1 MVRSGRRAGRSG
13 SDQAILEAA
22 RAAFAELGYDRA
34 SMREIARR
42 AGVDAAL
49 VHYYHGTKE
58 QLFVAAMQLSVDP
71 SVAISELLAPGE
83 QDLGERV
90 VRLYL
95 DLCEAGGEHSPY
107 LALVRGAATH
117 PRSAA
122 MLREF
127 ISRVVLGR
135 IAASLELPDATLRV
149 TLAASQLIGLAMIRY
164 VVRVEPLASADRETV
179 VAAVAPT
186 IQRYLTATTL

>member
-13 SDQAILEAA
+13 SDEDILEAA
-22 RAAFAELGYDRA
+22 RATFAEYGYDRA
-34 SMREIARR
+34 SIREIARR
-42 AGVDAAL
+42 AGVDSAL

-58 QLFVAAMQLSVDP
+58 QLFAAAMHLSVDP
-71 SVAISELLAPGE
+71 GVVIAELLAPGE
-83 QDLGERV
+83 NGLGERI
-90 VRLYL
+90 VRAYL
-95 DLCEAGGEHSPY
+95 DICETGGERSPY
-107 LALVRGAATH
+107 LALVRSAASH
-117 PRSAA
+117 PHSAA

-135 IAASLELPDATLRV
+135 IAASLDLPDATLRV
-149 TLAASQLIGLAMIRY
+149 TLTASQLVGLAMIRY

-186 IQRYLTATTL
+186 IQRYLTAPSL